1 MLYAKWKEDGFER
14 AQVFYL
20 WEDYFAET
28 SSSDVDVLSV
38 ISFKVSGKT
47 YQDKKECVR
56 NIAIQFQHDDDG
68 GLSMFEISEIQGWFQ
83 KVGSRYGLLKEFKE
97 NGVV

>member
-20 WEDYFAET
+20 WADYFAET
-28 SSSDVDVLSV
+28 CGPEVDVLSV
-38 ISFKVSGKT
+38 INFSVRGRT
-47 YQDKKECVR
+47 YQEQKASVR
-56 NIAIQFQHDDDG
+56 NTAIQFQHEDDG
-68 GLSMFEISEIQGWFQ
+68 GLSMFEISEIRGWFQ

-97 NGVV
+97 NGVI